1 MTDQSNDR
9 PGPGMNPVKTPGI
22 VAVWI
27 LLAGLSALLVY
38 LVVAFWPQ
46 ISTSGTATSG
56 NISFFGWSIS
66 AGVDERL
73 FVIVPV
79 TGAIGGILHALRSLY
94 QYVGNRQLRRSWLLM
109 YLSVPLVGAL
119 LALLFYIVLRGG
131 LVTTQASSTDLN
143 IYGFAAI
150 AALVGLFSE
159 QATVKLRNIFEALFT
174 KSESASDPLKT
185 EPPPKGT

>member
-1 MTDQSNDR
+1 
-9 PGPGMNPVKTPGI
+9 
-22 VAVWI
+22 
-27 LLAGLSALLVY
+27 
-38 LVVAFWPQ
+38 
-46 ISTSGTATSG
+46 
-56 NISFFGWSIS
+56 
-66 AGVDERL
+66 
-73 FVIVPV
+73 
-79 TGAIGGILHALRSLY
+79 
-94 QYVGNRQLRRSWLLM
+94 M